1 MTFLVFVY
9 IIIAELSPACQL
21 FGVFKIFYELIC
33 LLGISKMLLRKICY
47 TIILS
52 YRFNIERK
60 IMIIPQYP
68 HCKTI
73 EALAKELE
81 TSMEGLSDAV
91 VQKNLA
97 FYGLNEIEEKKN
109 NLFSLFFSQF
119 KSPLVYVL
127 ILAAV
132 LSIFLKNIH
141 EGILIIVII
150 LVNTL
155 IGFWQ
160 EIKALTSIEALKK
173 LTQSK
178 THVKREGRVGRIA
191 SLELVPGDFVLLE
204 EGDIVPADIRLFK
217 TNGLVIDEAI
227 LTGESLPVA
236 KDANLLL
243 SKEALPYELDNM
255 ALSGTTVTKGSAEG
269 FVIFTG
275 QKSYLAS
282 IANQA
287 KEASPDSP
295 LVKALEVFN
304 KKHMSVVSILI
315 VLTAALALWQGR
327 GIFEV
332 IYLVIAELV
341 SAVPE
346 GLPIVVTLVLT
357 IGSMSLSLKKV
368 YIRHL
373 PSAQTLGSATVIAS
387 DKTGTITE
395 GKLKVE
401 KVFSLDDAFVQTV
414 SALANESSGGKGDP
428 LDIALA
434 HWVGK
439 AFDQIQE
446 QYPRINLYPFDATYR
461 LMASSHMVQKEHKIF
476 VKGAFES
483 LKQFALNEEDFAKLQ
498 QEHDVMA
505 SEGLRVIALGMGE
518 YTTEKIDD
526 WQVRIVGLVGF
537 LDPPK
542 KGVLD
547 AVKTAQKAG
556 LKVMMITGDNPLT
569 ATAVAKSVNIYQEGD
584 LTVTG
589 KELDEMDDERLLG
602 ILPKVVVWSR
612 VLPEHKYRI
621 VKMLQKQGEIVAV
634 TGDGANDVP
643 ALKAADLGIAMGS
656 GTDAAKSTAKM
667 VLADNN
673 LSIIV
678 DAIRQG
684 RTIAAN
690 IRKAIYFLVSTSLDE
705 VILITGA
712 ILMGLPLPL
721 YPVQILWINLVSDSA
736 LDKTFPFMRE
746 EEDVMYRPPTRL
758 QEQFLDKAQI
768 LRILYA
774 ALVIS
779 LGALFLYVWMLDHSS
794 KESAISTLFTGFVI
808 ATWMN
813 GLQSLKENEPFLKN
827 IKKSLQ
833 INPYIFY
840 GIGIGLVLQLM
851 AIYLFSD
858 IFHTAALNIESLTMI
873 GFLALWVFGMIE
885 IRQWIEY
892 LARNRQDTSLKIHG
906 Y

>member
-1 MTFLVFVY
+1 MQKEKMMT
-9 IIIAELSPACQL
+9 
-21 FGVFKIFYELIC
+21 
-33 LLGISKMLLRKICY
+33 
-47 TIILS
+47 
-52 YRFNIERK
+52 
-60 IMIIPQYP
+60 IPPYP
-68 HCKTI
+68 HSETI
-73 EALAKELE
+73 ETLIENLE
-81 TSMEGLSDAV
+81 TSQEGLSDDAV
-91 VQKNLA
+91 QNNLA
-97 FYGLNEIEEKKN
+97 LYGPNEIEEKKDSRFA
-109 NLFSLFFSQF
+109 LFVAQF

-127 ILAAV
+127 ILAAL

-141 EGILIIVII
+141 EGIVIILII

-173 LTQSK
+173 LTQNK
-178 THVKREGRVGRIA
+178 IHVKRAGQTKLIA
-191 SLELVPGDFVLLE
+191 SCELVPGDLVLLE

-217 TNGLVIDEAI
+217 ANGLVVDESI
-227 LTGESLPVA
+227 LTGESVPVS
-236 KDANLLL
+236 KDATLIL
-243 SKEALPYELDNM
+243 SKEALPYELENM
-255 ALSGTTVTKGSAEG
+255 ALSGTAVTKGSAEG
-269 FVIFTG
+269 FAVFTG
-275 QKSYLAS
+275 SESYLAS
-282 IANQA
+282 IANQV

-295 LVKALEVFN
+295 LTKALAVFN
-304 KKHMSVVSILI
+304 KKHMLVVSVLI
-315 VLTAALALWQGR
+315 IFSAVLALWQER
-327 GIFEV
+327 GVFEV

-357 IGSMSLSLKKV
+357 IGAISLSFKKV

-373 PSAQTLGSATVIAS
+373 PSVQTLGSATVIAS

-401 KVFSLDDAFVQTV
+401 KVFSLDDTFVQTV
-414 SALANESSGGKGDP
+414 SALANESVRGKGDP
-428 LDIALA
+428 LDVALA
-434 HWVGK
+434 RWLGK
-439 AFDQIQE
+439 TYDHIQE
-446 QYPRINLYPFDATYR
+446 LYPRVNLYPFDTKYR
-461 LMASSHMVQKEHKIF
+461 LMASSHIIESEHKIF

-483 LKQFALNEEDFAKLQ
+483 LKQFALNKEDFARLQ
-498 QEHDVMA
+498 HEHDMMA

-518 YTTEKIDD
+518 YTTQEVEE
-526 WQVRIVGLVGF
+526 WQIKIVGLVGF

-542 KGVLD
+542 KGVLE
-547 AVKTAQKAG
+547 AVSTAKKAG
-556 LKVMMITGDNPLT
+556 LKVMMVTGDNPIT
-569 ATAVAKSVNIYQEGD
+569 ATAVAKSVDICQEGD

-589 KELDEMDDERLLG
+589 KELDEMDDEKLLAL
-602 ILPKVVVWSR
+602 LPKVAVWSR

-621 VKMLQKQGEIVAV
+621 VKMLQQQGEIVAV
-634 TGDGANDVP
+634 TGDGANDAP

-656 GTDAAKSTAKM
+656 GTDAAKATAKM

-673 LSIIV
+673 LSVIV
-678 DAIRQG
+678 DAIKRG
-684 RTIAAN
+684 RTIASN

-705 VILITGA
+705 VMVITGA

-736 LDKTFPFMRE
+736 LDKTFPFMRD
-746 EEDVMYRPPTRL
+746 EEDVMCRPPIKL

-768 LRILYA
+768 FRILYA

-779 LGALFLYVWMLDHSS
+779 AGTLFLYIWMLEHASQ
-794 KESAISTLFTGFVI
+794 ERAISTLFTGFVI

-813 GLQSLKENEPFLKN
+813 GLQSVKENEPFLKN

-840 GIGIGLVLQLM
+840 GIGIGLVLQLA
-851 AIYLFSD
+851 AIYLFENV
-858 IFHTAALNIESLTMI
+858 FHTVPLDAQSLSMI

-892 LARNRQDTSLKIHG
+892 LARNR
-906 Y
+906 